1 MDKTE
6 LAQYVEKLK
15 LGDIGAFEVIY
26 NETNNQVYNLLYS
39 YTKNEHT
46 SFDLMQETYI
56 TVNSKIVTLNDP
68 YAIKSWINRIAINKA
83 NKFFQKNKREILL
96 TEEGEGLFENQLEED
111 QEFLPQEVL
120 ESKDKQRIIKD
131 IVDNLPLGQKTA
143 VYLYY
148 FDELS
153 LSEVAEDM
161 RCSEGTVKSRLNYAR
176 KKIKAEVDT
185 WEKKGTKLYGT
196 GVPVLLLLL
205 KEQLGIQQIDLTK
218 ADILLRNI
226 SKSISG
232 GSVIT
237 TLHQIASANDK
248 LSNTVD
254 GAAKVTK
261 RILGIKSA
269 VAGGAATIAIA
280 GLVFIN
286 KPAPVAAPP
295 EPEIKKVNTYIA
307 YSELGMDNGISE
319 LDVLGDDIVVA
330 NDLTKDQCVEI
341 VKKDAVTDGKTEVE
355 VKGANG
361 KENTIDVEIKDN
373 EINTDYESAEDL
385 FRPYKDFTDG
395 TIASV
400 SDYDEN
406 IVQVTNEPDQKHLK
420 VKALKEGSTTV
431 KIIDDKGL
439 AGELDLVVKT
449 DKGNNC
455 YISDNTSKLCK

>member
-1 MDKTE
+1 M
-6 LAQYVEKLK
+6 
-15 LGDIGAFEVIY
+15 
-26 NETNNQVYNLLYS
+26 
-39 YTKNEHT
+39 
-46 SFDLMQETYI
+46 
-56 TVNSKIVTLNDP
+56 
-68 YAIKSWINRIAINKA
+68 
-83 NKFFQKNKREILL
+83 
-96 TEEGEGLFENQLEED
+96 
-111 QEFLPQEVL
+111 
-120 ESKDKQRIIKD
+120 
-131 IVDNLPLGQKTA
+131 
-143 VYLYY
+143 
-148 FDELS
+148 
-153 LSEVAEDM
+153 
-161 RCSEGTVKSRLNYAR
+161 
-176 KKIKAEVDT
+176 
-185 WEKKGTKLYGT
+185 
-196 GVPVLLLLL
+196 
-205 KEQLGIQQIDLTK
+205 
-218 ADILLRNI
+218 
-226 SKSISG
+226 
-232 GSVIT
+232 
-237 TLHQIASANDK
+237 
-248 LSNTVD
+248 
-254 GAAKVTK
+254 
-261 RILGIKSA
+261 
-269 VAGGAATIAIA
+269 
-280 GLVFIN
+280 
-286 KPAPVAAPP
+286 AAPP